1 MEYPAVGSPAPSR
14 LPPTTFAASRIEMLS
29 PGISPSRITKAE
41 RPGQNQLIGLQ
52 LAEQSA

>member
-14 LPPTTFAASRIEMLS
+14 LPPTTFAASRIEMLP